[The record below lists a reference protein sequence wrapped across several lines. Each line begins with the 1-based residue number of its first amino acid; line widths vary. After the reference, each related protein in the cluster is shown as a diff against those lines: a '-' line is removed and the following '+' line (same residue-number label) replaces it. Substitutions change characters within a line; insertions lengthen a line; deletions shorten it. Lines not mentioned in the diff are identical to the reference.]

1 MKTIQQASMY
11 SLSIMLLCGFL
22 GAVAITPDAI
32 ANTAPRMKLTKP
44 SATGG
49 GHQLHGGQQHGKQ
62 GAQPQPR
69 RRGAGKQLLLENG
82 EGATVEFWAPDL
94 GFQEIKVEGGRFSI
108 PKPAVD
114 NYHAVVAERQQ
125 GDLKQAA
132 VRYEYMRGKPS
143 SESPSR
149 LAAAQKTE
157 FEIEPAPIPRE
168 HSRYMANKK
177 WDFILRFKG
186 KPLSGVPVVLETS
199 QGSHIEAVSGDAGLV
214 QFIIPD
220 DFPEVKLGR
229 RNNPPAELSLF
240 AKYKAESTR
249 YETTLSAAYY
259 VDPGHWRSKGL
270 GVAVAGLGLLAGG
283 FIGGIGR
290 SNKRGKKQ

>member
-1 MKTIQQASMY
+1 MKSIWRESIY
-11 SLSIMLLCGFL
+11 SLFAMLLCGFL
-22 GAVAITPDAI
+22 GTAAMASDAM
-32 ANTAPRMKLTKP
+32 ANTTPWMKLTKP
-44 SATGG
+44 TAAGG
-49 GHQLHGGQQHGKQ
+49 GHQRHGGQAQQGKQ
-62 GAQPQPR
+62 AQPQAR
-69 RRGAGKQLLLENG
+69 RRGAGKQLVLENG
-82 EGATVEFWAPDL
+82 EGATVQFWAPDL
-94 GFQEIKVEGGRFSI
+94 SSQEIKVEGGRFSI

-168 HSRYMANKK
+168 HSRYIANKK

-240 AKYKAESTR
+240 AKYKAEPTR